1 LRVRIA
7 RQSNKWRRID
17 AHQKKPAGRL
27 ADLMT
32 TSDYRWAKQQ
42 KEILTFSRTSSAQT
56 TCCKHR
62 LMWPKFTRLKNDNDN
77 GLHVNFRKLKHT
89 KTHLCWKKTPAKE
102 CCQKTAKSTMMRIG
116 KVTSPEVLAL
126 TFPPS
131 ALPRDFHNHKVVSII
146 VKNED
151 CLTKCVQHAL

>member
-1 LRVRIA
+1 MKKNRCTPEEAGWQA
-7 RQSNKWRRID
+7 RW
-17 AHQKKPAGRL
+17 
-27 ADLMT
+27 
-32 TSDYRWAKQQ
+32 SDDNVWLSMGKQQ

-102 CCQKTAKSTMMRIG
+102 CCQKTAKSIMMRIG

-131 ALPRDFHNHKVVSII
+131 ALPRDFHNNKVVSII

-151 CLTKCVQHAL
+151 WLTKCVQHALQSNR